1 MKLNITSVKLLAQ
14 NKTILIVEDDE
25 LVRMVLKDMCSRFFL
40 EVYTAADGIEG
51 LAQFIDKKP
60 DMVMSDMMMPR
71 MDGLALVRAIRELDP
86 YTPIFLLTA
95 MNDQVSFE
103 DSLEAGIDVF
113 LNKPIE
119 MDLFV
124 KEMYIYLKKLTEIE
138 KLRDKEKFL
147 DTLFNLSHDC
157 MAMIDLDGN
166 YLECNA
172 AYAQM
177 SGYSR
182 EELYTTSCYEISLDK
197 DSIAQKL
204 KTIQKLGYLNDIEKT
219 LITKEGRTVNLLTSF
234 ELMLDKKRILCS
246 SKDITKKNSLLNEL
260 EKAEKK
266 FRFLF
271 DQSLDGIVVIDPKSN
286 LPIEFNTKAHSM
298 LGYSREEY
306 SSLKITDIDV
316 YDTLDDVQM
325 RKNLIHTKSV
335 HEFETRHRHK
345 SGSILDILVTA
356 TEIMMD
362 QAAYILVTYRD
373 TTEENTKQKKL
384 IGALEDSEEMNKT
397 KDIFLASMSHEIRT
411 PLNGII
417 GLVEILS
424 HSPLNEEQKKHIEVI
439 KNSSS
444 ILKNLVNDILDYS
457 KIQAGQM
464 ELEKISFSP
473 IETIVMSERIFRH
486 QADQKN
492 IFFRSYY
499 EVKNDVCV
507 YGDSNR
513 YTQIL
518 NNILGNAFK
527 FTENGSVTIHVS
539 ALVEDYKSVLTIKVQ
554 DTGIGMTQ
562 EQMNMVFNP
571 FKQASLSHTRKYGGT
586 GLGLS
591 ISKQLVELMGG
602 EIVVESEYGSGSC
615 FSVTI
620 PFENA
625 QIIEAEEK
633 DDLAVFK
640 SNIRFDGS
648 NKSIL
653 IVDDSETNLLVIEGY
668 LSFFGL
674 NCDKAKNGV
683 EAIEQVNK
691 KVFDLIFMDIHMP
704 IMSGLDASKEI
715 KKTHPKLPIVAL
727 SAAVME
733 RERAAALE
741 IGINDYLTKPIEL
754 DELSK
759 VLNHYLNT
767 DFLQITDTHSE
778 VESSSLYGINI
789 HELKKK
795 FPKQEKLMQFLRLF
809 VDEYKSISNELENIN
824 IHNSDLYGI
833 IHKIK
838 GSAGNG
844 SMEQLFS
851 LCEKFEASIEIEVKN
866 YFLGAINQELCSIID
881 SIEQLILGQK
891 NE

>member
-1 MKLNITSVKLLAQ
+1 
-14 NKTILIVEDDE
+14 
-25 LVRMVLKDMCSRFFL
+25 
-40 EVYTAADGIEG
+40 
-51 LAQFIDKKP
+51 
-60 DMVMSDMMMPR
+60 
-71 MDGLALVRAIRELDP
+71 
-86 YTPIFLLTA
+86 
-95 MNDQVSFE
+95 
-103 DSLEAGIDVF
+103 
-113 LNKPIE
+113 
-119 MDLFV
+119 
-124 KEMYIYLKKLTEIE
+124 
-138 KLRDKEKFL
+138 
-147 DTLFNLSHDC
+147 
-157 MAMIDLDGN
+157 
-166 YLECNA
+166 
-172 AYAQM
+172 
-177 SGYSR
+177 
-182 EELYTTSCYEISLDK
+182 
-197 DSIAQKL
+197 
-204 KTIQKLGYLNDIEKT
+204 
-219 LITKEGRTVNLLTSF
+219 
-234 ELMLDKKRILCS
+234 
-246 SKDITKKNSLLNEL
+246 
-260 EKAEKK
+260 
-266 FRFLF
+266 
-271 DQSLDGIVVIDPKSN
+271 
-286 LPIEFNTKAHSM
+286 
-298 LGYSREEY
+298 
-306 SSLKITDIDV
+306 
-316 YDTLDDVQM
+316 
-325 RKNLIHTKSV
+325 
-335 HEFETRHRHK
+335 
-345 SGSILDILVTA
+345 
-356 TEIMMD
+356 
-362 QAAYILVTYRD
+362 
-373 TTEENTKQKKL
+373 
-384 IGALEDSEEMNKT
+384 
-397 KDIFLASMSHEIRT
+397 MSHEIRT

-424 HSPLNEEQKKHIEVI
+424 HSPLNEEQKKQIEVI

-457 KIQAGQM
+457 KIQAGKM

-473 IETIVMSERIFRH
+473 IETIVMSERTFRH

-499 EVKNDVCV
+499 EVNNDVCV

-527 FTENGSVTIHVS
+527 FTENGSVAIHVS

-562 EQMNMVFNP
+562 EQMNMLFKP
-571 FKQASLSHTRKYGGT
+571 FEQASLSHTRKYGGT

-602 EIVVESEYGSGSC
+602 EILVESEYGSGSC

-625 QIIEAEEK
+625 EIIQAEDKKE
-633 DDLAVFK
+633 LEVFK
-640 SNIRFDGS
+640 SNIRFDSS

-653 IVDDSETNLLVIEGY
+653 IVDDSATNLLVIEGY

-691 KVFDLIFMDIHMP
+691 KEFDLILMDIHMP

-715 KKTHPKLPIVAL
+715 KKSHPKLPIVAL

-741 IGINDYLTKPIEL
+741 IGINDYLAKPIEL
-754 DELSK
+754 DQLSK
-759 VLNHYLNT
+759 VLNHYLGT

-824 IHNSDLYGI
+824 IYNSDLYGI

-851 LCEKFEASIEIEVKN
+851 LCEKFEVSIEIEVKN
-866 YFLGAINQELCSIID
+866 FILGIINQELCSIID
-881 SIEQLILGQK
+881 SIEQLKLGQK
-891 NE
+891 